1 MPFILMY
8 DTLNLVQKQKF
19 YGLKKSLYFIRF
31 WRSTQKSQI
40 LLLWATYTLFFSKTH
55 ASNGWKK
62 IRHNPSYAVYVWN
75 KSFKCMLN
83 EKGLA

>member
-31 WRSTQKSQI
+31 FAI
-40 LLLWATYTLFFSKTH
+40 DA
-55 ASNGWKK
+55 K
-62 IRHNPSYAVYVWN
+62 IANFAVMGHLYSIFLKNTCV
-75 KSFKCMLN
+75 KRL
-83 EKGLA
+83 EKN